1 MSRVSLSRIASPDEG
16 PIDIQLG
23 TKLHSSGM
31 VVQTIHTRTD
41 ALTQYSA
48 PASGNGTTI
57 TDLNLTISPKFSN
70 SLLVM
75 QWMINCEISAA
86 AWDTVFLVHKNGSLI
101 TTRGYEAYNV
111 NGGNN
116 RWSGLLA
123 GKYDNNVDS
132 TIENYIL
139 QYAVPAFSTSQQ
151 TFAPAIRSTNAT
163 ARTLFLNRTVN
174 AGTPADDLEIAVSSG
189 FIMEV
194 AQ

>member
-1 MSRVSLSRIASPDEG
+1 MSRVSLSRIASPNEG

-23 TKLHSSGM
+23 TNLQSPGM
-31 VVQTIHTRTD
+31 VVQTILTRTENF
-41 ALTQYSA
+41 TQYSA
-48 PASGNGTTI
+48 PATGNGTTI

-75 QWMINCEISAA
+75 QWMINCEIGTA

-101 TTRGYEAYNV
+101 TTPGYEAYNI

-123 GKYDNNVDS
+123 GKYDNNVSS
-132 TIENYIL
+132 TMENYIL
-139 QYAVPAFSTSQQ
+139 QYAVPAFDITQQ
-151 TFAPAIRSTNAT
+151 TFAPAIRSANAT
-163 ARTLFLNRTVN
+163 ARTLFLNRTVSTP
-174 AGTPADDLEIAVSSG
+174 GTSGFEYTVSSG
-189 FIMEV
+189 VIMEV